1 MGKNKIENFIFTAI
15 MCFFM
20 VLGMSFYNSILK
32 NGFTSI
38 VFLNVSKSFLI
49 VYFIAL
55 FIDWFFVG
63 PLAKGLAKNLTNE
76 DTPFIKKI
84 MLISLF
90 MVIGMSFCMSFLAT
104 IVEHG
109 LSSQFLITFIKT
121 ELRNFIVALPLQ
133 ILVVGPTTRALFL
146 KLFPIK
152 SVKA

>member
-1 MGKNKIENFIFTAI
+1 MENFIFTTI

-32 NGFTSI
+32 NGFDNST
-38 VFLNVSKSFLI
+38 VLHVTKSFLP

-63 PLAKGLAKNLTNE
+63 PVAKGLAKNLTN
-76 DTPFIKKI
+76 DKTPFIKKV

-90 MVIGMSFCMSFLAT
+90 MVTGMSFCMSFLAT
-104 IVEHG
+104 IIEHG
-109 LSSQFLITFIKT
+109 FINHFIIVFLKT
-121 ELRNFIVALPLQ
+121 ELRNFLVALPLQ
-133 ILVVGPTTRALFL
+133 ILLVGPFTRFLFL

-152 SVKA
+152 SINA